1 MKVSHYQAPGEL
13 GVKIVENTLVNIE
26 LVRLSLW
33 EQPKVIKIPADSKC
47 GLKRKPFD
55 SKRNTLTHQATLKI
69 GHIENWSY

>member
-33 EQPKVIKIPADSKC
+33 E
-47 GLKRKPFD
+47 
-55 SKRNTLTHQATLKI
+55 
-69 GHIENWSY
+69 